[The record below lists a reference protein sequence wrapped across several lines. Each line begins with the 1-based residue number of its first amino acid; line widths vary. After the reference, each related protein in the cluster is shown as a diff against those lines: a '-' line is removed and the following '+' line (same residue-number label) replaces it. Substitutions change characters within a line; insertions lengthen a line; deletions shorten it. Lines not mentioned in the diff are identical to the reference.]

1 MRPVLEQRIAYFG
14 LQQTVQL
21 VGHIANVP
29 GLLARAH
36 AAWTPGVR
44 ATIEA
49 MAAGVP
55 VASPWRE
62 LVGVDLATPR
72 LGSLAL
78 ADRLLVLLKDRKLGP
93 ALRKRAEKEFSLDA
107 FRARLGALYDAI
119 LAPARA
125 AA

>member
-1 MRPVLEQRIAYFG
+1 MQLE
-14 LQQTVQL
+14 
-21 VGHIANVP
+21 GHVEDVP
-29 GLLARAH
+29 ALLARAH

-62 LVGVDLATPR
+62 LVGVDLAMPR

-78 ADRLLVLLKDRKLGP
+78 ADRLHLLLKDRKLGP
-93 ALRKRAEKEFSLDA
+93 ALRKRAEKDFSLDA